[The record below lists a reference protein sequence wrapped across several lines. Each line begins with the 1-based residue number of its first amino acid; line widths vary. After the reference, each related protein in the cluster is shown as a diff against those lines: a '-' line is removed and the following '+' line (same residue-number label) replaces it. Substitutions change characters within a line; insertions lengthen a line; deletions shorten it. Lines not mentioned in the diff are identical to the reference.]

1 MKKSLLL
8 FGIILILVSTTFAQ
22 KRILLELLPG
32 QEKTMTSESDTLWLL
47 KRNDVLKLMSKAED
61 GKALGDISSQQKDI
75 ITNLE
80 KQIVIKDTI
89 ISKHKALVESYETEK
104 TASGTYVKELQ
115 TKLDQKNGEIRK
127 LKMQKRLMGLGAG
140 AAIVV
145 AIIGFVF

>member
-8 FGIILILVSTTFAQ
+8 VGIILIIVSTMSAQ
-22 KRILLELLPG
+22 RRILLELLPG

-61 GKALGDISSQQKDI
+61 GKTLGDISSQQKDI

-89 ISKHKALVESYETEK
+89 IAKHKALVSSYETEK
-104 TASGTYVKELQ
+104 AASGTYVKELQ